1 MRILR
6 VVELF
11 SGVGAQRSALDRAG
25 IPYESVAVCEI
36 DRHAYD
42 AYVRMHGPT
51 PNLGDITKVEHL
63 PACDLLFYTFP
74 CTALSQAGRREGMQE
89 GSGTA
94 SSLLW
99 EVRRLLLDMQAR
111 GELPSDLVMENVRQ
125 VLSPQNRAEFMRW
138 LDFLASLGYRSE
150 HRVIGAQVC
159 SPRY

>member
-51 PNLGDITKVEHL
+51 QNLGDITKVEHL

-74 CTALSQAGRREGMQE
+74 CTALEGVLEADGLHGAGDRGGYEGGE
-89 GSGTA
+89 GGNT
-94 SSLLW
+94 
-99 EVRRLLLDMQAR
+99 VQ
-111 GELPSDLVMENVRQ
+111 
-125 VLSPQNRAEFMRW
+125 
-138 LDFLASLGYRSE
+138 
-150 HRVIGAQVC
+150 IGW
-159 SPRY
+159 